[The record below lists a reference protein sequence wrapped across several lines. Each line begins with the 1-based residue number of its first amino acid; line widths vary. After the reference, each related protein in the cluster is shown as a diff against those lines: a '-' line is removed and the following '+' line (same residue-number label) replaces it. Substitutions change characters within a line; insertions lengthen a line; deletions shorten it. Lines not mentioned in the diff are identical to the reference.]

1 MSSLEDGFGGG
12 VDDIVSANAGEPFWE
27 VGYHVFPSVPTVPW
41 CQFANE
47 WHKQKLLPSWD
58 SRTTRWGT
66 WLYYDMLPPPLR
78 LDPICFINLG
88 LSLNNQ
94 RAENPR
100 RTPCPRTDC

>member
-27 VGYHVFPSVPTVPW
+27 VGYHVFPSVPTIT
-41 CQFANE
+41 
-47 WHKQKLLPSWD
+47 WD